1 MQIMITHGASVSKTH
16 TLHFARWQLLAV
28 LLLVPAALVLTSGA
42 VYSYIVLKA
51 TREGWPIVSTLVAPI
66 VQGEFAQR
74 DRYMRQNLDAMAL
87 KVGEMQAKLV
97 KLESLGER
105 VLTRVGMKPGAPATI
120 ERGPPWPPAGR
131 DTGHDT
137 GRNAEHD
144 TTQPARSKHD
154 APRMPS
160 SAARGQGGPYVSA
173 NDPNEES
180 LNAALESLER
190 SADWH
195 SDVLRLVES
204 RLHEGRLA
212 QRLVPSMSPVD
223 VQAGSGFGFRNDPFS
238 GRPALHSGLD
248 FPADVGVPVVAA
260 AGGVVVSTEST
271 PTYGHTV
278 DIDHGN
284 RLVTRYAH
292 LSKVIVQTG
301 AIVQRGQ
308 TIGAVGNS
316 GRSTGPHLHFEVLI
330 DEVPQDPV
338 RFLGLRRP

>member
-16 TLHFARWQLLAV
+16 TLHFTRWQLLAV

-42 VYSYIVLKA
+42 VYSYFVLKA

-105 VLTRVGMKPGAPATI
+105 VSTQVGVKPLAPGAV
-120 ERGPPWPPAGR
+120 ERGPQWPPAGR
-131 DTGHDT
+131 DTGRDGT
-137 GRNAEHD
+137 RP
-144 TTQPARSKHD
+144 TRSKDD
-154 APRMPS
+154 APRTPS
-160 SAARGQGGPYVSA
+160 PGARGQGGPYVALSE
-173 NDPNEES
+173 PNLES
-180 LNAALESLER
+180 LNDALDGLER
-190 SADWH
+190 STDWH
-195 SDVLRLVES
+195 GDVLRLVES

-212 QRLVPSMSPVD
+212 QRLVPSMAPVD

-238 GRPALHSGLD
+238 GQPALHSGLD

-271 PTYGHTV
+271 PTYGHTIDV
-278 DIDHGN
+278 DHGN

-292 LSKVIVQTG
+292 LSKVLVQTG

-308 TIGAVGNS
+308 PIGAVGNS
-316 GRSTGPHLHFEVLI
+316 GRSTGPHLHFEVLV
-330 DEVPQDPV
+330 DEVPQDPA